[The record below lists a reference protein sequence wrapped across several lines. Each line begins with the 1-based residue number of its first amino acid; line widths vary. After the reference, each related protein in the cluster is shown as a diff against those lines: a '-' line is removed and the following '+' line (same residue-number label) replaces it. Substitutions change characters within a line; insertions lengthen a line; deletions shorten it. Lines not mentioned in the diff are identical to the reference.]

1 MRGKQNVSD
10 GIKWFRVS
18 VVAGLIVV
26 ITLVGILIWA
36 RYDVG
41 SGLEISLPERP
52 EARGMLYIGDGVA
65 QPGFF
70 PFNQDDTIGSLLEA
84 AGGTTNAS
92 DTGHLKLV
100 VPVTG
105 PTGAIQKVDINRAEK
120 WLLEAL
126 PGIGPTLAQ
135 RIIDYR
141 KLQGP
146 FRNTEEIT
154 RVSGIGKST
163 YERMRDLI
171 TVGEY

>member
-1 MRGKQNVSD
+1 VSD
-10 GIKWFRVS
+10 EAKWLRVS

-26 ITLVGILIWA
+26 ITLVGLLIWV

-41 SGLEISLPERP
+41 SGLEISLPDNP
-52 EARGMLYIGDGVA
+52 EVQGTLYIGDAVA

-92 DTGHLKLV
+92 DTGHLRLV

-105 PTGAIQKVDINRAEK
+105 PTEAIQKVNINRAEK

-126 PGIGPTLAQ
+126 PGVGPTLAQ
-135 RIIDYR
+135 RIIDFR
-141 KLQGP
+141 QLQGP

-163 YERMRDLI
+163 YERLRNLI
-171 TVGEY
+171 TVGE

>member
-1 MRGKQNVSD
+1 M
-10 GIKWFRVS
+10 KWLRVS

-26 ITLVGILIWA
+26 ITLVGLLIWA

-41 SGLEISLPERP
+41 SGLEISLTDKPQ
-52 EARGMLYIGDGVA
+52 AQGTLYIGDGVA

-84 AGGTTNAS
+84 AGGTTNAA

-105 PTGAIQKVDINRAEK
+105 TTEAIQKIDINRAEK
-120 WLLEAL
+120 WVLEAL
-126 PGIGPTLAQ
+126 PGVGPTLAQ

-146 FRNTEEIT
+146 FRNIEEIT
-154 RVSGIGKST
+154 RVSGVGEST
-163 YERMRDLI
+163 YERLRDLI